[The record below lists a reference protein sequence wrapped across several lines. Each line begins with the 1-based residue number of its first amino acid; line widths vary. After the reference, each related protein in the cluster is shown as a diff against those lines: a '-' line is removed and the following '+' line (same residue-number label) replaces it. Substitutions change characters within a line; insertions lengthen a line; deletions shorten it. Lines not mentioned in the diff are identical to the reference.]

1 MLAEKERQA
10 LLAKGRLLFDS
21 CSADDGYACVLGYID
36 HNLALGGWRAEV
48 IDEFTNWLKQQSEA
62 ENHHS
67 LHAAAILQ
75 SLEERIEN
83 KDSANG

>member
-21 CSADDGYACVLGYID
+21 CSAGNGYACVLGYVD

-48 IDEFTNWLKQQSEA
+48 IAEFIGWLKRQREAGNQHSED
-62 ENHHS
+62 
-67 LHAAAILQ
+67 AAAILLQ
-75 SLEERIEN
+75 VEERIEN
-83 KDSANG
+83 NNSANG

>member
-21 CSADDGYACVLGYID
+21 CAADNGYACVLGYID

-48 IDEFTNWLKQQSEA
+48 IDEFIDWLKRQREA

-67 LHAAAILQ
+67 APAAAILQ
-75 SLEERIEN
+75 SMEN
-83 KDSANG
+83 TEPE

>member
-1 MLAEKERQA
+1 MLAEKDRQA

-21 CSADDGYACVLGYID
+21 CFAENGYACVLGYVG

-48 IDEFTNWLKQQSEA
+48 VAEFSERLKRQREA

-67 LHAAAILQ
+67 AHAAAILRR
-75 SLEERIEN
+75 LEEEEN
-83 KDSANG
+83 GGVAT